1 MRNIYPY
8 LTYAGA
14 IPFIFCAGFLIFGI
28 PHVPILGSIQDI
40 LSLYALI
47 IASFMSGVH
56 WGQHLHLEGVFKR
69 VLPISSN
76 IIAILLLLGF
86 LVLNFNMLLIM
97 FIIVFL
103 FLLLVDYKLYKN
115 NSITR
120 EYFKTRSFVSVVVI
134 LSLFISGI
142 V

>member
-1 MRNIYPY
+1 M
-8 LTYAGA
+8 
-14 IPFIFCAGFLIFGI
+14 
-28 PHVPILGSIQDI
+28 PILGSIQDI

-103 FLLLVDYKLYKN
+103 FLLFVDYKLYKN